1 MLTTRLRSV
10 YERAADARRD
20 RNAPGNRL
28 FAAALHKEMAFE
40 RAFVGAGGKLLAGAD
55 PTGWG
60 GVMAGFADQREV
72 ELLTEA
78 GFAPEKAIQIAT
90 SNGARFLYE
99 RDLGT
104 IAPGMR
110 ADLIVLDGDPVKN
123 IADIRKVETVFK
135 GGPRLRSRHLDCRRS
150 RPRRLRSAHV
160 LMELLAG
167 IAALVL
173 LPVVLVRR
181 IANSVTRRRDRD

>member
-135 GGPRLRSRHLDCRRS
+135 EGLAYDPATLIADARGRVGSEALTSLWNSWPASPLSCCSRSS
-150 RPRRLRSAHV
+150 W
-160 LMELLAG
+160 
-167 IAALVL
+167 
-173 LPVVLVRR
+173 
-181 IANSVTRRRDRD
+181 